1 MMNDAI
7 MKLRSEMPALF
18 AVTELDRLTGG
29 GFRRR
34 TLLNLKSLGRVPSDV
49 FVRSGPRKLL
59 VARDPFLRW
68 WTERLREG

>member
-1 MMNDAI
+1 MMNDSI
-7 MKLRSEMPALF
+7 MKLRAEMPALF

-34 TLLNLKSLGRVPSDV
+34 TLLNLKSLGRVPADI
-49 FVRSGPRKLL
+49 FIRSGARKLL
-59 VARDPFLRW
+59 IDRDKFLHW